1 MKVGDRVL
9 LEATNLNVRGSRKL
23 LPRRY
28 GPYRITERIGPVAYR
43 LELPTSLKIHDVFHV
58 DLLLPFKETE
68 EHGPA
73 YTRPPP
79 DVIQGE
85 EEYEVEYIRD
95 ERHRGRGRK
104 REYLV
109 HWTGYPASDD
119 SWVAEEDLNAP
130 ELVKSYRTAAAG
142 RPVL

>member
-1 MKVGDRVL
+1 M
-9 LEATNLNVRGSRKL
+9 
-23 LPRRY
+23 
-28 GPYRITERIGPVAYR
+28 AYR

-58 DLLLPFKETE
+58 DLLLPFRETE

-95 ERHRGRGRK
+95 ERRRG
-104 REYLV
+104 
-109 HWTGYPASDD
+109 
-119 SWVAEEDLNAP
+119 
-130 ELVKSYRTAAAG
+130 
-142 RPVL
+142 